1 MENDQDQQKD
11 GCEAVLCTS
20 PASSS
25 LPNQASRL
33 QIRRFPRL
41 SFGRVGMCRRCRL
54 SFPFPPLLF
63 GLFEAI
69 ALCIRRR
76 RLRGCFPFERDHC
89 RAPDKEFSRIRW
101 LSPQRSTWPA
111 PKAQYLGTDVH
122 NSFSWRRTDTCAG
135 IPRLRRWSLGDN
147 LRACHPA
154 PVHTSGEW
162 RRRHRRR
169 SREARLQDRE
179 RTVSSRHAAQSHSHV
194 RMTAN
199 LLSRIRLSMATET
212 CSTVWHTSWRSKS

>member
-1 MENDQDQQKD
+1 MAERSRSAKRWLR
-11 GCEAVLCTS
+11 GCAVHVAGLFQSAEPSLTPS
-20 PASSS
+20 DKAVSS
-25 LPNQASRL
+25 AFFRSR
-33 QIRRFPRL
+33 RHVPSVSAFFP
-41 SFGRVGMCRRCRL
+41 FRRCFSDCSKRL
-54 SFPFPPLLF
+54 PSAS
-63 GLFEAI
+63 G
-69 ALCIRRR
+69 RR

-111 PKAQYLGTDVH
+111 PKAQYLGTDVR

-169 SREARLQDRE
+169 SREARLQD
-179 RTVSSRHAAQSHSHV
+179 
-194 RMTAN
+194 
-199 LLSRIRLSMATET
+199 
-212 CSTVWHTSWRSKS
+212 

>member
-1 MENDQDQQKD
+1 MHVAGLLPVCRTKPHASDK
-11 GCEAVLCTS
+11 AVSSAFFRSRRHVPSVSDFLCGRCFS
-20 PASSS
+20 DCPKRLPSAS
-25 LPNQASRL
+25 
-33 QIRRFPRL
+33 
-41 SFGRVGMCRRCRL
+41 G
-54 SFPFPPLLF
+54 
-63 GLFEAI
+63 
-69 ALCIRRR
+69 RR

-179 RTVSSRHAAQSHSHV
+179 RSVSSRHAAQSHSHV

-212 CSTVWHTSWRSKS
+212 CSSVWHTPWRSKS